1 MQRATRKPQ
10 TMFNCLWFFVFYM
23 FYMILLKQRQGRRYG
38 IIRNAPVAYFYI
50 VKEKLQ

>member
-10 TMFNCLWFFVFYM
+10 TMFNCLWFFM

-38 IIRNAPVAYFYI
+38 TIRNVPVAYFYI